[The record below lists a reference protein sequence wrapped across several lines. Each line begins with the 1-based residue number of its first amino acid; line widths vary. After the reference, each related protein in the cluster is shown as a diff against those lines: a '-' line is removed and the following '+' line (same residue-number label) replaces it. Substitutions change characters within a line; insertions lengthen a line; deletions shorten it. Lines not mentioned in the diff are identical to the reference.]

1 MKILF
6 PYMARWH
13 SLNWSRYHSL
23 LIALAQRGH
32 EVHVLQPPPMRSL
45 ETNFVEIE
53 AVAVVGLQVH
63 DVSMP
68 GWLWN
73 RRFPFD
79 KLVKKAAYSIGSVRL
94 ARRLARERGITHLLL
109 YNIPQ
114 APLARLEGVCT
125 IFDFADDYMDMLRH
139 ELGRFSNPF
148 FMFLAKAL
156 LSHMFRSAR
165 LVTTV
170 SNVLAQQVSG
180 PVQVLANGVSTAKI
194 AGAKAAMA
202 TLPANVRPVV
212 GFLGSF
218 EYFIDFELILETAQR
233 MPEVDFVLVGRGRDY
248 AHVAAEVVRCKL
260 SNVSLTGGVPH
271 SEVFSHLA
279 RMDICLNIFRKIPVS
294 ERACPIKLFEY
305 AAMRKPIISTRL
317 AELPHVDKD
326 FLYYADTP
334 AEAQACIQD
343 ILRAPEQARARA
355 TRGHDHVLANYTWD
369 KIAGDFEAAAQL
381 AASETG
387 HGRAG
392 APAARGAQ
400 ACHC

>member
-32 EVHVLQPPPMRSL
+32 EIHVLQPPAMRSQ

-53 AVAVVGLQVH
+53 AVSVAGVHVH
-63 DVSMP
+63 DVPMP

-73 RRFPFD
+73 RRLPFD

-94 ARRLARERGITHLLL
+94 ARRMARELGITHVLL

-114 APLARLEGVCT
+114 APLARLPGVCT
-125 IFDFADDYMDMLRH
+125 VFDFADDYMDMLRH
-139 ELGRFSNPF
+139 ELGRFNNPVL
-148 FMFLAKAL
+148 MFLANAL
-156 LSHMFRSAR
+156 LRHMFRAAR

-170 SNVLAQQVSG
+170 SNVLAHQVSG

-194 AGAKAAMA
+194 ARAKAAMA
-202 TLPANVRPVV
+202 TLPANTRPVV

-218 EYFIDFELILETAQR
+218 EYFIDFDLILDTAQR
-233 MPEVDFVLVGRGRDY
+233 MPSVDFVLVGRGRDH
-248 AHVAAEVVRCKL
+248 AHVQAEVARRRL
-260 SNVSLTGGVPH
+260 GNVKLTGGVPH
-271 SEVFSHLA
+271 SEVFDHLA

-305 AAMRKPIISTRL
+305 AAMRKPIVSTRL
-317 AELPHVDKD
+317 AELPHVDAD

-334 AEAQACIQD
+334 AEAQACIED
-343 ILRAPEQARARA
+343 ILGQPERARERA
-355 TRGHDHVLANYTWD
+355 ARGHDHVMANYTWE
-369 KIAGDFEAAAQL
+369 KIAGDFEAAAQH
-381 AASETG
+381 ASGDTPR
-387 HGRAG
+387 GRLVPTAV
-392 APAARGAQ
+392 RGAQ
-400 ACHC
+400 A